1 LVWQWSG
8 ARGEGKKKMNGK
20 GGDSEVVKSMLS
32 AGKGGRQTRMVIVEE
47 PRVKRDQNRRMMWI
61 GGVVTWWVAITWTVA
76 FLV

>member
-1 LVWQWSG
+1 
-8 ARGEGKKKMNGK
+8 
-20 GGDSEVVKSMLS
+20 MLS